1 MIVSVDKKTLKLI
14 LVICILAVSVC
25 AVTGINELIKTADYM
40 QADGILLSIDR
51 YVDTGLNN
59 YSGTQVI
66 RYKKYS
72 YIVNDKEYICQ
83 YRTYLLF
90 KSKIGSYKKIYYLSS
105 DPRKVRDEF
114 KIKTSIAGGIFFTFF
129 GVMML
134 LFIRKSNEETM
145 DYQKQPKIKI

>member
-1 MIVSVDKKTLKLI
+1 MIVSVNKKTLKLI

-90 KSKIGSYKKIYYLSS
+90 KSKIGSHKKIYYLSS

-114 KIKTSIAGGIFFTFF
+114 KIKTSIAGGIFFAFF
-129 GVMML
+129 GVMMM

-145 DYQKQPKIKI
+145 DCQKQPKIKI

>member
-1 MIVSVDKKTLKLI
+1 MIVSVNKKTLKLI

-51 YVDTGLNN
+51 YDDTGLNN

-90 KSKIGSYKKIYYLSS
+90 KSKIGSHKKIYYLSS

-114 KIKTSIAGGIFFTFF
+114 KIKTSIAGGIFFAFF

-145 DYQKQPKIKI
+145 DCQKQPKIKI

>member
-25 AVTGINELIKTADYM
+25 AVTGINELIKTDDYM

-66 RYKKYS
+66 KN
-72 YIVNDKEYICQ
+72 IVI
-83 YRTYLLF
+83 
-90 KSKIGSYKKIYYLSS
+90 
-105 DPRKVRDEF
+105 
-114 KIKTSIAGGIFFTFF
+114 
-129 GVMML
+129 
-134 LFIRKSNEETM
+134 
-145 DYQKQPKIKI
+145 

>member
-1 MIVSVDKKTLKLI
+1 MIVSVNKKTLKLI

-66 RYKKYS
+66 RYKNVTIG
-72 YIVNDKEYICQ
+72 YIPW
-83 YRTYLLF
+83 
-90 KSKIGSYKKIYYLSS
+90 SGSLSE
-105 DPRKVRDEF
+105 P
-114 KIKTSIAGGIFFTFF
+114 
-129 GVMML
+129 
-134 LFIRKSNEETM
+134 N
-145 DYQKQPKIKI
+145 

>member
-66 RYKKYS
+66 RYKKY
-72 YIVNDKEYICQ
+72 ICQ

-90 KSKIGSYKKIYYLSS
+90 KSKIGSHKKIYYLSS